1 MESSDAEIQIVIE
14 RATEENSLVLA
25 EINAWSPAVLKTTTY
40 NYPGD
45 AIYNRSPAFATLDA
59 TVRAGHH
66 ILDARHH
73 ILDARECEL
82 QMAREKLQDQRKQ
95 LDETLDVHPE
105 PEHCYCEWVQTSNRH
120 KDWGGA
126 DYKQVCSRQTIFNI
140 REGWD
145 YRSRIPLH
153 TTFYQNGG
161 HAIRH
166 VKH

>member
-1 MESSDAEIQIVIE
+1 MESSDTEIQIVIE

-25 EINAWSPAVLKTTTY
+25 EINAWSPAVLKASGYDWPDVTT
-40 NYPGD
+40 P
-45 AIYNRSPAFATLDA
+45 SPAFATLDA
-59 TVRAGHH
+59 TYRAGHR
-66 ILDARHH
+66 L
-73 ILDARECEL
+73 LDAREWEL
-82 QMAREKLQDQRKQ
+82 QMALEKLQDQRKQ

>member
-1 MESSDAEIQIVIE
+1 MESCSDEIQILIK
-14 RATEENSLVLA
+14 RATKENSLVLD
-25 EINAWSPAVLKTTTY
+25 EINAWPPAMLKTTVY
-40 NYPGD
+40 NYSGD

-59 TVRAGHH
+59 TVRAGHR
-66 ILDARHH
+66 L
-73 ILDARECEL
+73 LDARELEL
-82 QMAREKLQDQRKQ
+82 QMELEKLQDERKQ
-95 LDETLDVHPE
+95 LDETLNVHPE
-105 PEHCYCEWVQTSNRH
+105 PEHCYCEWVQTSNHH